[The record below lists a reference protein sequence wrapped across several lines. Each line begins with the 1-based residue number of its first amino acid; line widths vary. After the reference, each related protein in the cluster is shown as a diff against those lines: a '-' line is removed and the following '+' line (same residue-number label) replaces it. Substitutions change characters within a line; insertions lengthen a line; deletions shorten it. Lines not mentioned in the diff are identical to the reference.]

1 MAEKSC
7 PSCGRD
13 DEMPRVSE
21 KNETPDGLPKK
32 LEWLIGQARFQ
43 INKRGASYTA
53 PTKNPLAT
61 QSKNIGHLLTLYGIA
76 KDRPGITTVG
86 LTASSQPNRTEK
98 GWTVNWKDVRQI
110 QLNPEERV
118 VMLKEK
124 WFTGGLGGGL
134 GNFRIYCTPENY
146 ETVAATCQAFYSRT
160 QPRTGRRSPN
170 FSTRSESETASPPPP
185 PPPPTST
192 CPTCGSQLSYIQ
204 QYQRWYCHKEQKYV

>member
-1 MAEKSC
+1 
-7 PSCGRD
+7 
-13 DEMPRVSE
+13 MPRVSE

-43 INKRGASYTA
+43 INNRGASYTA

-134 GNFRIYCTPENY
+134 GNFRLYCTRKLRNRCCNLPSILQPNS
-146 ETVAATCQAFYSRT
+146 AANWSALSKLLYSVRIGNCIPSTSAPASNVNLSNLRQPVKLHSAVPKMVLSQGTEVRIALPIQWRISFTC
-160 QPRTGRRSPN
+160 
-170 FSTRSESETASPPPP
+170 
-185 PPPPTST
+185 
-192 CPTCGSQLSYIQ
+192 
-204 QYQRWYCHKEQKYV
+204 